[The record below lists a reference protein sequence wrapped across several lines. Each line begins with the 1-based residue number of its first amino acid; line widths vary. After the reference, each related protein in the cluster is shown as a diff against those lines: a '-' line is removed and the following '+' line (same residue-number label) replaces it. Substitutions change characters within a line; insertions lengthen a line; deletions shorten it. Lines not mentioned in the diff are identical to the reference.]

1 MVQTGPRHDRQT
13 EVVLKPARHE
23 SFFRE
28 ASDVEYVDEFR
39 GALAAEWTTPG
50 GVRMRILSAD
60 EWLAR
65 TGQGNHATLSIAP
78 SRMPAPPPALEPRDA
93 DPTTTQ
99 PELAD
104 NG

>member
-39 GALAAEWTTPG
+39 GALAG
-50 GVRMRILSAD
+50 GVDDARRRSDANLVGGRVVGPDWSGESRNAVHSALED
-60 EWLAR
+60 ARAAAR
-65 TGQGNHATLSIAP
+65 TRA
-78 SRMPAPPPALEPRDA
+78 
-93 DPTTTQ
+93 
-99 PELAD
+99 
-104 NG
+104 